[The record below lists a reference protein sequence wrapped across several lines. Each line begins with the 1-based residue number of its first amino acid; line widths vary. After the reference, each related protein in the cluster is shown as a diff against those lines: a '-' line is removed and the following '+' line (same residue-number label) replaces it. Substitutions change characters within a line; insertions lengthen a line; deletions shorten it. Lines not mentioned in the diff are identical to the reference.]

1 MKGFRAGDQV
11 KAVIISID
19 REKRQVNFSIKA
31 SLFSDKVVNGD
42 DDEEM
47 AEDVDD
53 AEAGSDDEDDEDE
66 DADEDQLEGLDIE
79 GEEEDEDDVEE
90 EEEEE
95 DEAAEDD
102 SDDDE
107 VKVSYT
113 AYVPIKADSAFLDR
127 PCLKTRCDNEESQ
140 VDQVN
145 RAHRQSERGRRIR
158 LDRPGCRFGC
168 RFERVIRRRR
178 RGC

>member
-1 MKGFRAGDQV
+1 LSDNKKQDVSKALKGFRAGDQV

-31 SLFSDKVVNGD
+31 SLFSDKVVNED

-79 GEEEDEDDVEE
+79 GKEEDEDDVEE
-90 EEEEE
+90 EDEEE

-102 SDDDE
+102 SEDDE
-107 VKVSYT
+107 VKVSYI
-113 AYVPIKADSAFLDR
+113 AYA
-127 PCLKTRCDNEESQ
+127 
-140 VDQVN
+140 
-145 RAHRQSERGRRIR
+145 QSK
-158 LDRPGCRFGC
+158 LTPHS
-168 RFERVIRRRR
+168 
-178 RGC
+178 